1 MIETEKNLRLKK
13 LRNGYAY
20 EESNDAAL
28 GALYHFLTGDYGY
41 ENNSSFREWINDPN
55 QIDTAS
61 NSTFLEKEGDNI
73 IIGIIFLDD
82 EEAHEKALLITVEGL
97 NGILDKWEELCKKM
111 PEEIIMIRHDD
122 TVILEGK
129 N

>member
-1 MIETEKNLRLKK
+1 MIETEKKLRLKK

-55 QIDTAS
+55 QIGTAS

-82 EEAHEKALLITVEGL
+82 EEAHEKALQITVEGL
-97 NGILDKWEELCKKM
+97 NRILDKWEELCKKM
-111 PEEIIMIRHDD
+111 PGEIIMTRYNDKIFLKVKD
-122 TVILEGK
+122 
-129 N
+129 